1 MPRAPLL
8 LLLLLLSLLL
18 LINQSSSSPP
28 KRFVS
33 LRLRAAWPSSSFA
46 IEAAYAVAEFDAALF
61 WSFVAGMSSNS
72 ATLFPDS
79 DDPSPHLLYNASMS
93 VASSL
98 MSSSSLPL
106 LAASLSL
113 RRLNPR
119 VTMLQV
125 RCNPLLALYYLG
137 AVVPV
142 PARRT
147 LHVRVSPDKTA
158 VSLRAARCGVLLFCC
173 IFRTIP
179 ASYLRFSTRLP
190 PPSPSPSPSLT
201 LTHPRHSAI
210 HHQGPHPCPPTMPRK
225 SSSTPPLKPRCSR
238 SILC

>member
-1 MPRAPLL
+1 
-8 LLLLLLSLLL
+8 
-18 LINQSSSSPP
+18 
-28 KRFVS
+28 
-33 LRLRAAWPSSSFA
+33 
-46 IEAAYAVAEFDAALF
+46 
-61 WSFVAGMSSNS
+61 
-72 ATLFPDS
+72 
-79 DDPSPHLLYNASMS
+79 
-93 VASSL
+93 

-125 RCNPLLALYYLG
+125 RCNPLLALNYLG

-142 PARRT
+142 PA
-147 LHVRVSPDKTA
+147 HVHVSPDKTA

-179 ASYLRFSTRLP
+179 ASHLRFSTRLLP
-190 PPSPSPSPSLT
+190 PSPSPSPSPSLT
-201 LTHPRHSAI
+201 LTHPRHCSP
-210 HHQGPHPCPPTMPRK
+210 HHQGPHPCPLTMPRK

-238 SILC
+238 STLC